1 MSFSEILLKDFCDLQ
16 FLKNAKIGTFGEIYW
31 KDAVYNSTNEKWNYD
46 ISPEYIN
53 FNGVSI

>member
-1 MSFSEILLKDFCDLQ
+1 MKYFTNSYLNDYNI
-16 FLKNAKIGTFGEIYW
+16 LKNAKIGAFGEIYW